1 MSFSTF
7 LSDLEEDVDK
17 TLHIKG
23 QMIFITEWDQMLFL
37 ACPVM
42 KDLNNLIWC
51 GLFVNDLSMHDYSRD
66 IMLAT
71 SQEQIEMRM
80 ALANAENRANQ
91 LNIQLAKIDEICKK
105 TDELLY
111 QMIPK
116 SVAERLRNGENP
128 MDTCE
133 VFQSVTMLF
142 SDIVGFTVICSRI
155 KPHQVVA
162 FLNSL
167 YTLFDFLVD
176 QNQVYKVETIGDA
189 YLIVAGCPV
198 KTTLHASKICDMAFD
213 MMDGITMLKDPGT
226 GDSIKMR
233 IGCHSG
239 PVVAGVVGLKMP
251 RYCLF
256 GLNVGLTEK
265 FESNSQPMRIHISE
279 PCKSLLPAQYEVEER
294 VDPEVK
300 EKVGGLT
307 SFFLNAKQGRKPM
320 RKEVIKALLPDDHQA
335 PEKKEEKKEE
345 KAAPAPAKAEAAPA
359 GKSNSRFVSM

>member
-1 MSFSTF
+1 M
-7 LSDLEEDVDK
+7 DK

-23 QMIFITEWDQMLFL
+23 QMIFIPEWDQMLFL

-80 ALANAENRANQ
+80 ALSNAETRANQ

-116 SVAERLRNGENP
+116 QVAERLRNGENP
-128 MDTCE
+128 METCE

-142 SDIVGFTVICSRI
+142 SDIVGFTIICSRI

-176 QNQVYKVETIGDA
+176 QNQVYKVETIGQ
-189 YLIVAGCPV
+189 
-198 KTTLHASKICDMAFD
+198 
-213 MMDGITMLKDPGT
+213 
-226 GDSIKMR
+226 
-233 IGCHSG
+233 CHS
-239 PVVAGVVGLKMP
+239 
-251 RYCLF
+251 LF
-256 GLNVGLTEK
+256 YLN
-265 FESNSQPMRIHISE
+265 
-279 PCKSLLPAQYEVEER
+279 
-294 VDPEVK
+294 
-300 EKVGGLT
+300 
-307 SFFLNAKQGRKPM
+307 
-320 RKEVIKALLPDDHQA
+320 RKEIGRDHA
-335 PEKKEEKKEE
+335 T
-345 KAAPAPAKAEAAPA
+345 
-359 GKSNSRFVSM
+359 FLF

>member
-1 MSFSTF
+1 M
-7 LSDLEEDVDK
+7 
-17 TLHIKG
+17 
-23 QMIFITEWDQMLFL
+23 
-37 ACPVM
+37 
-42 KDLNNLIWC
+42 
-51 GLFVNDLSMHDYSRD
+51 
-66 IMLAT
+66 
-71 SQEQIEMRM
+71 
-80 ALANAENRANQ
+80 
-91 LNIQLAKIDEICKK
+91 
-105 TDELLY
+105 
-111 QMIPK
+111 
-116 SVAERLRNGENP
+116 
-128 MDTCE
+128 
-133 VFQSVTMLF
+133 
-142 SDIVGFTVICSRI
+142 
-155 KPHQVVA
+155 
-162 FLNSL
+162 
-167 YTLFDFLVD
+167 
-176 QNQVYKVETIGDA
+176 
-189 YLIVAGCPV
+189 IVAGCPV

-359 GKSNSRFVSM
+359 GKYNFRFVSL